1 MAQNTKNAKVDA
13 APAPK
18 KSGAPALVLMTS
30 SFAVVLI
37 AMMFATG
44 AAQRAALP
52 RLREMASALPFMKKP
67 AATDAVADSAT
78 AASAIAAGEADAQ
91 DGSARAEWSA
101 ASDSLALLEQ
111 QLAMALA
118 EIEAAGPASAAP
130 ARTASEAASGI
141 ANTGAGLNDGALRDL
156 ARLVRVLDAMK
167 PADAARILDSVDDDL
182 AVEAIRKL
190 KERQAGKVLALM
202 NPTKAITVGQRLGRG
217 AGSDL

>member
-1 MAQNTKNAKVDA
+1 MAQDMKTPKADA

-52 RLREMASALPFMKKP
+52 RLREMASTLPFAKKP
-67 AATDAVADSAT
+67 IAPDVVADSA
-78 AASAIAAGEADAQ
+78 AAVSALSAGETQVA
-91 DGSARAEWSA
+91 GSSARSEWSVE
-101 ASDSLALLEQ
+101 SDSLALLEQ

-118 EIEAAGPASAAP
+118 EVEASPAAAPAKTTSEGASAA
-130 ARTASEAASGI
+130 
-141 ANTGAGLNDGALRDL
+141 ANGGAGLDDAALRDL
-156 ARLVRVLDAMK
+156 ARLVKVLDAMK
-167 PADAARILDSVDDDL
+167 PADAARILDSVDEDL

-202 NPTKAITVGQRLGRG
+202 NPAKAITVGQRLGRG
-217 AGSDL
+217 AGSDF